1 LVIVAALGRVGP
13 WLPAVG
19 PDVQGVREKIIFS
32 LLGWL
37 LISMMILAIVTRDP
51 AQQAFRWRPGRLVGF
66 GLPHLQPRS
75 FGEAKLAVLLRVAAT
90 MIGWTS
96 LW

>member
-1 LVIVAALGRVGP
+1 MAPMCRGCGK
-13 WLPAVG
+13 
-19 PDVQGVREKIIFS
+19 KIIFS

-96 LW
+96 L